1 MNSPVRGNRTGIGVQ
16 VPPLTPRVPAPR
28 GPPRPRPRALRGR
41 DPVAV
46 TAVQFMA
53 AALATAPYT
62 AITEG
67 MPGGAGRARH
77 VLRARHAL
85 RP

>member
-1 MNSPVRGNRTGIGVQ
+1 M
-16 VPPLTPRVPAPR
+16 
-28 GPPRPRPRALRGR
+28 
-41 DPVAV
+41 